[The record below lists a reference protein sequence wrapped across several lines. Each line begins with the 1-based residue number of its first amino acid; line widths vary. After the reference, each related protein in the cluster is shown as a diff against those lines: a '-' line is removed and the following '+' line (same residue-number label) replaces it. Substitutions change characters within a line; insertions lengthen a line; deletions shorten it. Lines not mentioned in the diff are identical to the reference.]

1 MLNHLFTQFLRSFG
15 IFFRT
20 IRAFFTRQLV
30 GLGARIRRMT
40 NFSRQATKV
49 ASASLQSA
57 VAAVKKPTK
66 REDYVETKRLF
77 LSKAFLLRV
86 ALGLI
91 ALGLLLYFVV
101 WPYVLSHFL
110 TARFYVEDDRIS
122 GWTGRVIVY
131 ADEEKTLPL
140 YEGRLEEGVLQGK
153 GKEYDEEGRLAYE
166 GTFQDGLRQGQGKA
180 YEEGLLVYEGPFVQG
195 LYEGKGK
202 LYQEGELYYEGDF
215 AAGVAAGT
223 GTRYHANGEPAYK
236 GEFADGEPEGTGK
249 AYDEEG
255 RMIYQGGF
263 AQGQYSGEG
272 SLYPE
277 EDQRIDAQFDQG
289 EPTGS
294 IQWYKDGFLY
304 YEGES
309 QGIVPQGFGT
319 LYDRKGNPLYQGQ
332 FSGGTLDGQWLL
344 SLTTEELRSAFG
356 EGTTAD
362 YENPAG
368 GFTVVSDQLGAAAL
382 CSFQGEAESQVYGFY
397 LFTPKDPA
405 SWCDLLPGKDG
416 VAEMT
421 WPAGTATQRG
431 TVSFQAPAGVN
442 VASGDHQG
450 LTATLE
456 SCQVQLLY
464 GGQEEEPVLLSWRRL
479 ESMPAEGLSAGGGT
493 SEQDAQMEAFLEALD
508 AMASGSGAATQSTN
522 PYYGGQPVA
531 SALQSCTSAQQGV
544 ELADALLQYWQAAE
558 QRAAAE
564 ENLARTQQ
572 LLEQAQAQASRGQD
586 GGQAEELQQQANQQ
600 QAQINEAMAQMEKA
614 SLAAKTAGV
623 DPADFEL
630 QELAFAQDP
639 SQWDV
644 STLGLTAVAYA
655 QATQGSEVDTEAI
668 ELEVKNT
675 LVDLAGAYLEVGTC
689 RSAYE
694 QAAAAA
700 QQTAGQYAM
709 GQATQAQWYA
719 ALSAQADARSALY
732 GALAACGRQANTLNG
747 LTGGWVTRTCGWNAE
762 AFGALFG

>member
-57 VAAVKKPTK
+57 VAAAKKPTK

-382 CSFQGEAESQVYGFY
+382 CSFQGEAESQVYGC
-397 LFTPKDPA
+397 PA
-405 SWCDLLPGKDG
+405 KTG
-416 VAEMT
+416 
-421 WPAGTATQRG
+421 
-431 TVSFQAPAGVN
+431 
-442 VASGDHQG
+442 
-450 LTATLE
+450 
-456 SCQVQLLY
+456 
-464 GGQEEEPVLLSWRRL
+464 WRR
-479 ESMPAEGLSAGGGT
+479 
-493 SEQDAQMEAFLEALD
+493 
-508 AMASGSGAATQSTN
+508 
-522 PYYGGQPVA
+522 
-531 SALQSCTSAQQGV
+531 
-544 ELADALLQYWQAAE
+544 
-558 QRAAAE
+558 
-564 ENLARTQQ
+564 
-572 LLEQAQAQASRGQD
+572 
-586 GGQAEELQQQANQQ
+586 
-600 QAQINEAMAQMEKA
+600 
-614 SLAAKTAGV
+614 
-623 DPADFEL
+623 
-630 QELAFAQDP
+630 
-639 SQWDV
+639 
-644 STLGLTAVAYA
+644 
-655 QATQGSEVDTEAI
+655 
-668 ELEVKNT
+668 
-675 LVDLAGAYLEVGTC
+675 
-689 RSAYE
+689 
-694 QAAAAA
+694 
-700 QQTAGQYAM
+700 
-709 GQATQAQWYA
+709 
-719 ALSAQADARSALY
+719 
-732 GALAACGRQANTLNG
+732 
-747 LTGGWVTRTCGWNAE
+747 
-762 AFGALFG
+762 